1 MNSKAAQLREI
12 ENEET
17 KAVSTNAGQQ
27 QVAIVT
33 GASSGL
39 GLGITR
45 ALLQRGFRVVANSRT
60 ISKSK
65 ELKPSADLV
74 LVDGDIGIK
83 ATASKVAEAAVSHF
97 GRIDLLV
104 NNAGIYMPK
113 PFTEYT
119 PEDFETMIHT
129 NVAGYFFVTQQ
140 VVAQMR
146 KQKSGHIVSIAAA
159 VIDQPLAGAPISLPV
174 LTKSTIPAFSRAL
187 AMECVAD
194 GIRVNTISPGVVD
207 TPMHANDDHEILK
220 KLHPIPR
227 LVQISEIVDA
237 LFYLQSAPMVNGENI
252 RIDGGAHAGAKW

>member
-1 MNSKAAQLREI
+1 MSAN
-12 ENEET
+12 
-17 KAVSTNAGQQ
+17 TNKK

-33 GASSGL
+33 GASSGM

-45 ALLQRGFRVVANSRT
+45 ALLEHGYRVVANSRT

-74 LVDGDIGIK
+74 LVDGDIGKKDTSI
-83 ATASKVAEAAVSHF
+83 KVADAAIRHF

-104 NNAGIYMPK
+104 NSAGIYIPK

-119 PEDFETMIHT
+119 PEDFETMIGT
-129 NVAGYFFVTQQ
+129 NVAGYFFITQQ

-146 KQKSGHIVSIAAA
+146 KQKSGHIVSIST
-159 VIDQPLAGAPISLPV
+159 VLTDQPLAGAPISLPV

-187 AMECVAD
+187 AMEFVAD

-207 TPMHANDDHEILK
+207 TPMHANDDHELLK
-220 KLHPIPR
+220 KLHPIRR

-237 LFYLQSAPMVNGENI
+237 LLYLQSAPMVNGENI